1 MAKGIANRPF
11 GSTFASIFNGLPIHF
26 GSRHVIQPT
35 LPAFRTMAPQLEE
48 LTALVIVDSFLDL
61 SKDTLNEVRAFLAHY
76 QIKCTLDVQIGRS
89 LLKAEYALPT
99 SGHYNY
105 VLLITAGNQ
114 LMRKYCEVWS
124 DIAWTSHKKDLCCKA
139 LDHAAKT
146 LPKLG
151 DKGGVVFVGE
161 YGDWPYGN
169 NVACQCTDCW
179 SRCEG
184 CEGRRYNSH
193 MKDCYGHCVKIGL
206 PAVWLK
212 LNCPS
217 VSSVQRME
225 REAFHP
231 RELLGYHPEW
241 KFKDD
246 RHLSDRDAHTV
257 LALKRLLYL
266 LIVHSRPLEALESL
280 EILALENVL

>member
-1 MAKGIANRPF
+1 MA
-11 GSTFASIFNGLPIHF
+11 S
-26 GSRHVIQPT
+26 
-35 LPAFRTMAPQLEE
+35 QLEE

-61 SKDTLNEVRAFLAHY
+61 SKDTLDEVRAYLAYY

-99 SGHYNY
+99 SGHYDC

-124 DIAWTSHKKDLCCKA
+124 DIAWADHKKDLCCKA

-161 YGDWPYGN
+161 YGDWPFGN
-169 NVACQCTDCW
+169 NVACQCTSIG
-179 SRCEG
+179 SRCIG
-184 CEGRRYNSH
+184 SRCSIGSRCEGRRYTSH
-193 MKDCYGHCVKIGL
+193 MKDCYGHCEQIGL
-206 PAVWLK
+206 PALWLK
-212 LNCPS
+212 LNFPS
-217 VSSVQRME
+217 VSSVQRVG
-225 REAFHP
+225 RDPWHP
-231 RELLGYHPEW
+231 RKLLGYHPDW

-246 RHLSDRDAHTV
+246 RHLSDRDADTV
-257 LALKRLLYL
+257 LALKRLLHL
-266 LIVHSRPLEALESL
+266 LIVNSKRL
-280 EILALENVL
+280 